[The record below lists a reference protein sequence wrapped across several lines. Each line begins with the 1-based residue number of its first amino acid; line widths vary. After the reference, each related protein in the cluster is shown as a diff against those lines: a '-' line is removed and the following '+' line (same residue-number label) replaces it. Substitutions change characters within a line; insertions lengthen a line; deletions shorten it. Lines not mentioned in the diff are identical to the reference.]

1 MKIVASSPITSWHAF
16 FYYFARIHRP
26 KTIKKPVIFISKMGL
41 FRNRKELQLRTCD
54 LWGTTGKCRD
64 KGEEQSFIVE
74 KGDWS

>member
-1 MKIVASSPITSWHAF
+1 ME
-16 FYYFARIHRP
+16 
-26 KTIKKPVIFISKMGL
+26 L